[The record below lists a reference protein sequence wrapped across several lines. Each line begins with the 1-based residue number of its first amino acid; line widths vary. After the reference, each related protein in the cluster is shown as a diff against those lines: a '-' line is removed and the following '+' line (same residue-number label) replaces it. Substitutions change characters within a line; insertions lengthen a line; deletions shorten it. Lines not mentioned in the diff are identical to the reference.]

1 MSKFIIQPAKKL
13 LGKLKVPGDKS
24 ISHRSIMLGSL
35 AKGIT
40 EVSGFLQGE
49 DALATLK
56 AFQKM
61 GVKIERDVDKVVIHG
76 VGLHGLKQPDSA
88 LDLGNSGTS
97 MRLMSGILAAQ
108 NFDAELVG
116 DESLSRRP
124 MGRVIDPLTK
134 MGAVIESNNGKPPLK
149 IKIRRIEVPEL
160 PKSSAESGCLS
171 PCSPTP

>member
-1 MSKFIIQPAKKL
+1 
-13 LGKLKVPGDKS
+13 
-24 ISHRSIMLGSL
+24 
-35 AKGIT
+35 
-40 EVSGFLQGE
+40 
-49 DALATLK
+49 
-56 AFQKM
+56 M
-61 GVKIERDVDKVVIHG
+61 GVKIERDGDKVVIHG

-116 DESLSRRP
+116 DESLSKRP

-149 IKIRRIEVPEL
+149 IKGAQLLKGIDYDLPVASAQVKSCVLLAGLYAQGETCVSEPETTRDHTERML
-160 PKSSAESGCLS
+160 KGLGYAVKVEGL
-171 PCSPTP
+171 TN